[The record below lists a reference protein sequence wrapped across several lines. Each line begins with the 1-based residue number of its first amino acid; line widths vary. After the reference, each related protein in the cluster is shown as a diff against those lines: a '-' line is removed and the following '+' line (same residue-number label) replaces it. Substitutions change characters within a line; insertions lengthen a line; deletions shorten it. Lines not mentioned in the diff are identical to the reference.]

1 MLQPLLKNRIFKYYL
16 KILCNLY
23 NNNNNNNNNN
33 DNDNKHIYS
42 NSLFSYI

>member
-1 MLQPLLKNRIFKYYL
+1 MLQPLLKNRIVKYYL

-23 NNNNNNNNNN
+23 NNNNNND